1 MPVGPDFMTGY
12 TRPAFEVAQIIG
24 SYRHRLEDK
33 GKLTPRQKKVFTSL
47 VNCRT
52 AALGY
57 HKDKCDNP
65 DCGSEHISFNS
76 CRDRHCPKCNGL
88 RREKWVRMRSQDLLP
103 VKYYHVVFTVPDSL
117 NQMFLDYQVLMYNL
131 LFDIAWQTIAQFGAD
146 HKHLGAKMGMV
157 AVLHSWGQNL
167 SFHPHVHC
175 LVPAGGITANGKW
188 RNTHSNGKYLFPVKA
203 LGKVFRG
210 MFTDA
215 LIKLHES
222 GKIQLETPFITGK
235 KYLHPCYKKKWVVYA
250 KLPMHNAQQ
259 VVDYIG
265 RYTHRIAISNH
276 RIKSVEGHRV
286 KFSAMDYRTS
296 RVVMVDLEAEEF
308 LRRFSLHILPAGFM
322 KIRHYGI
329 LSSRSKS
336 KALSCARGLLNVK
349 IPGELKNSSFSV
361 YEWMIKLYGNNVR
374 ICPKCKTGIMKSI
387 FVTYP
392 RTRGSPHED
401 ISENTCFAA

>member
-1 MPVGPDFMTGY
+1 MTGY

-24 SYRHRLEDK
+24 RYRHSLENS
-33 GKLTPRQKKVFTSL
+33 GKLTSRHKRVFTNL
-47 VNCRT
+47 EQCRT

-65 DCGSEHISFNS
+65 DCGYENISFNS

-88 RREKWVRMRSQDLLP
+88 RREKWVRMRTNDLLP
-103 VKYYHVVFTVPDSL
+103 VKYYHVVFTIPDSL

-131 LFDIAWQTIAQFGAD
+131 LFASTWQTIAQFGAD
-146 HKHLGAKMGMV
+146 HKHLGAKMGMI

-188 RNTHSNGKYLFPVKA
+188 RNTRSEGKYLFPVKA
-203 LGKVFRG
+203 MSKVFRG
-210 MFTDA
+210 KFTDG
-215 LIKLHES
+215 LIGLHKS
-222 GKIQLETPFITGK
+222 NKIQLETPFIAGK
-235 KYLHPCYKKKWVVYA
+235 KYLHPFYRKKWVTYA

-276 RIKSVEGHRV
+276 RIKAVENDRV
-286 KFSAMDYRTS
+286 KFSAIDYRTS
-296 RVVMVDLEAEEF
+296 SVVEVDLEAEEF
-308 LRRFSLHILPAGFM
+308 LHRFSLHILPAGFM

-336 KALSCARGLLNVK
+336 AALTCARVSLEAEIPETPK
-349 IPGELKNSSFSV
+349 IDSFSV
-361 YEWMIKLYGNNVR
+361 YEWLVKLYGIDVR
-374 ICPKCKTGIMKSI
+374 VCPKCKTGKMILI
-387 FVTYP
+387 AVTYP
-392 RTRGSPHED
+392 RSRGSPQESF
-401 ISENTCFAA
+401 SENTCFAA